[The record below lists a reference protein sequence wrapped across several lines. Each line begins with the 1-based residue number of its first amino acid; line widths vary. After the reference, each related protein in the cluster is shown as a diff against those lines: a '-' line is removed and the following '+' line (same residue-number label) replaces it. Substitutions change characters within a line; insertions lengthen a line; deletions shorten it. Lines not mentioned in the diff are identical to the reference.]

1 MGATEALN
9 TLSPQEQRI
18 LQGVDDSLFS
28 EEARQR
34 RPRIQ
39 RLLKDFRLKRP
50 RMAIERSVLM
60 TESYRTTEGMPLFMR
75 WAVALRH
82 ILENIS
88 VEIMPDE
95 LIVGRCGPAGRYG
108 LLYPEVRCA
117 WLEKTLATRAEGKN
131 IPYTLTD
138 DEAEQ
143 IQTKLL
149 PYWKGRTLF
158 DRNFELLP
166 EDTRRILYDD
176 DGVTPSFVVVESST
190 ERHTLQWI
198 LDFEKVL
205 TIGTDGIKAK
215 AKARLDSL
223 DPCQPENGYDKAMFL
238 RAVILVCEG
247 IEIFAKRYA
256 KLARDMAATCAD
268 TKRRQELLQIAD
280 HCEWVPMR
288 PARTFWEAV
297 QSQWFAQAIYRLEHY
312 TAGGQGQGRIDQYF
326 YPFYRKDKD
335 AGILTDNRALEI
347 LECLWLKVAESMT
360 MRQAFASP
368 HKQGNAHYEAA
379 TIGGQTAD
387 GRDATNELSYLILE
401 SKLNFPLDYP
411 DLSARIHSRTPE
423 KFLSRICDV
432 IKEGTGFPKL
442 FNDECIIPYFLE
454 RGVPLELAR
463 QYNVSGCTEVR
474 LPNLDV
480 YLTGHCQVNMGAVL
494 EMTLFNGKMAL
505 KNGKQYGLDLGDPR
519 RFKTFEEFW
528 EAFTKQTRFFMR
540 HVFLQNQ
547 IFDSF
552 KSEFL
557 AAPFMSMLHDLC
569 FEQCRDIHKGDQTGS
584 LKLGFWEPTGFATAV
599 DSLVAIKK
607 LVFDDKK
614 LTMDRLLKALSTNFE
629 DDPVARQLCLN
640 APKYGNDDNYADEVG
655 VQFET
660 FCRSLSREYK
670 TVSGGQLDV
679 RYVPVTA
686 HVPFGRVVGATPNG
700 RLANEPLSDGIAPQ
714 QGADVNGPTAVML
727 SVAHTQA
734 TAYVEGAAR
743 LFNMKLSPQSVNGA
757 LGTRR
762 LSALIRTWCDL
773 KLWHLQFNII
783 NNATLIAAQKEP
795 QKYRNLIVRVAGY
808 SAYFVD
814 LSPDLQAEITHR
826 TEHTM

>member
-1 MGATEALN
+1 MEFESSMLT
-9 TLSPQEQRI
+9 PQEERI
-18 LQGVDDSLFS
+18 AQGLDDSLFS
-28 EEARQR
+28 KEAQEL

-39 RLLKDFRLKRP
+39 RLLKKFRLDRP

-60 TESYRTTEGMPLFMR
+60 TRSYKTTEGMPLILR
-75 WAVALRH
+75 WAHALRY

-88 VEIMPDE
+88 VEIMPEE

-117 WLEKTLATRAEGKN
+117 WLEKTIAVRAEGQN

-138 DEAEQ
+138 EEVHLLETE
-143 IQTKLL
+143 IL

-158 DRNFELLP
+158 DRHFELLP
-166 EDTRRILYDD
+166 EDTKKILYEE
-176 DGVTPSFVVVESST
+176 DGITPSFIVVESST

-198 LDFEKVL
+198 LDFDKILNV
-205 TIGTDGIKAK
+205 GTNGIKRK
-215 AKARLDSL
+215 AQERLASL
-223 DPCQPENGYDKAMFL
+223 SPYDPANGYDKAAFL
-238 RAVILVCEG
+238 NAVIIVCEG

-256 KLARDMAATCAD
+256 DLAKNMAEQCD
-268 TKRRQELLQIAD
+268 SPERKQELLQIAAN
-280 HCEWVPMR
+280 CERVPME
-288 PARTFWEAV
+288 PARNFWEAV
-297 QSQWFAQAIYRLEHY
+297 QSQWLAQAVYRLEHY

-326 YPFYRKDKD
+326 YPFYKKDKE
-335 AGILTDNRALEI
+335 AGILTDNRTLEL

-379 TIGGQTAD
+379 TIGGLLED

-411 DLSARIHSRTPE
+411 DLSVRIHSRTPE
-423 KFLSRICDV
+423 KFLSKVCEV

-454 RGVPLELAR
+454 RSVPMKDAR
-463 QYNVSGCTEVR
+463 LYNVSGCTEVR
-474 LPNLDV
+474 LENRDV
-480 YLTGHCQVNMGAVL
+480 YLTGHCQMNMGAIL
-494 EMTLFNGKMAL
+494 EMTLFNGRVHL
-505 KNGKQYGLDLGDPR
+505 KGDKQYGIDTGDPLS
-519 RFKTFEEFW
+519 FGSYEEFW
-528 EAFTKQTRFFMR
+528 EAFSKQIRFFIR

-552 KSEFL
+552 KYNFM

-569 FEQCRDIHKGDQTGS
+569 FDQCTDIHRGDQKGS
-584 LKLGFWEPTGFATAV
+584 LKLGFWEPTGFATVV
-599 DSLVAIKK
+599 DSLAAIKK
-607 LVFDDKK
+607 LVYDDK
-614 LTMDRLLKALSTNFE
+614 TVSMERLLEGLRSNFE
-629 DDPVARQLCLN
+629 NDPVLRQLCLN
-640 APKYGNDDNYADEVG
+640 APKYGNDDNYADEIG
-655 VQFET
+655 VQLET
-660 FCRSLSREYK
+660 FCRQLSHEYR
-670 TVSGGQLDV
+670 TVMGGSLDV

-700 RLANEPLSDGIAPQ
+700 RLAAEPLSDGIAPQ
-714 QGADVNGPTAVML
+714 QGSDVNGPTAVML

-734 TAYVEGAAR
+734 TPRHEGAAR
-743 LFNMKLSPQSVNGA
+743 LFNMKLSPQSVNGPA
-757 LGTRR
+757 GTRR

-783 NNATLIAAQKEP
+783 NNTTLLAAQKDP

-814 LSPDLQAEITHR
+814 LSADLQSEIVRR
-826 TEHTM
+826 TEHIF